1 MEFGPSNYW
10 IGIPNTQQTTLRNVY
25 IHDGSEGLINS
36 DAPHHDLYIYNS
48 HFARNGGGN
57 GPEHNIYFGDGA
69 DNSVLVIKNS
79 IFEQAETG
87 HDIKTRAYQTTL
99 ECDKLLINQDFS
111 FEGSELVDCSEGRI
125 CKIHNS
131 LLINGGAGANYGASS
146 WSDAQS
152 FDHIRFGA
160 DRESTFMANNYIDL
174 QGSTLISDG
183 GRFHYFILL
192 RKRLTPSPPY
202 AAGNTTPNT
211 FVFLSPS
218 QMDPG
223 GGYAPN
229 LQDGGTEQS
238 AIVSGETP
246 YGSLDTDINLGTI
259 GTTNFV
265 YSSRAS
271 AGYPALGTYPKGY
284 TDSAFPAM
292 PAACTDWVGRVKV
305 PAS

>member
-1 MEFGPSNYW
+1 MP
-10 IGIPNTQQTTLRNVY
+10 
-25 IHDGSEGLINS
+25 
-36 DAPHHDLYIYNS
+36 
-48 HFARNGGGN
+48 
-57 GPEHNIYFGDGA
+57 
-69 DNSVLVIKNS
+69 
-79 IFEQAETG
+79 
-87 HDIKTRAYQTTL
+87 
-99 ECDKLLINQDFS
+99 
-111 FEGSELVDCSEGRI
+111 
-125 CKIHNS
+125 
-131 LLINGGAGANYGASS
+131 
-146 WSDAQS
+146 
-152 FDHIRFGA
+152 
-160 DRESTFMANNYIDL
+160 NNYIDL

-183 GRFHYFILL
+183 GRFHYFMLL

-202 AAGNTTPNT
+202 TAGNVTPNT

-218 QMDPG
+218 QMNPG
-223 GGYAPN
+223 GGFAPN
-229 LQDGGTEQS
+229 LQDGNTAQS

-259 GTTNFV
+259 GTINFV